1 MSVGKFSIAALRSW
15 PCRGAVARLG
25 VIGAGAI
32 LTAALLAPHFADAA
46 AKGGGQASAAR
57 MKSFADLP
65 DWSGM
70 WRATDPMTGSIF
82 DASSVK
88 PGQNETTIRDYP
100 PYKPEWEARYRA
112 FLERVVKKGKY
123 VDPLT
128 LGLPPGFPRFL
139 STPRAF
145 QFVLRP
151 EQVWMIHER
160 PDVRY
165 IYTDGRPHPPQDDYF
180 PTWGG
185 HSIGHWE
192 GDTLVID
199 TVGMKGG
206 VTLDRTGLV
215 LSEKAHIVERVRK
228 ESPGI
233 IVDRVVIE
241 DPEAFTAPWTVIRH
255 YRKLA
260 GDEATYMDDV
270 PSLENNRNPVIDGET
285 GTVLDSEYEPGQAYP
300 KNVRVLSVP

>member
-1 MSVGKFSIAALRSW
+1 MRLKEFPNAGKSGRLSTLTAVRTLGGLSVGLVMTAMLIAS
-15 PCRGAVARLG
+15 PSVAAP
-25 VIGAGAI
+25 AGAK
-32 LTAALLAPHFADAA
+32 AGPA
-46 AKGGGQASAAR
+46 G
-57 MKSFADLP
+57 MKSFAELP

-70 WRATDPMTGSIF
+70 WQATDPMTGSIF

-88 PGQNETTIRDYP
+88 KGDDETSIRDYP
-100 PYKPEWEARYRA
+100 PYKPDWEARYQA
-112 FLERVVKKGKY
+112 FLERVVRKGKY

-151 EQVWMIHER
+151 EQVWMVHER

-165 IYTDGRPHPPQDDYF
+165 IYTDGRPHPDEDDYF

-215 LSEKAHIVERVRK
+215 LSEKAHVIERMRK
-228 ESPGI
+228 TSPTT
-233 IVDRVVIE
+233 IVDEVTIE
-241 DPEAFTAPWTVIRH
+241 DADAFTKPWKLVRS

-260 GDEATYMDDV
+260 DKTAYMDDV
-270 PSLENNRNPVIDGET
+270 PSLENNRNPVINGET
-285 GTVLDSEYEPGQAYP
+285 GTVLNTEIETGQAYS
-300 KNVRVLSVP
+300 KDVRVLSVP